1 MAEISAIAI
10 HVVFCTV
17 IIDEDDDA
25 IKVAS
30 TTSELTCT
38 CVCTAHGLTV
48 W

>member
-10 HVVFCTV
+10 HGVLCTLM
-17 IIDEDDDA
+17 IGEDDDA